1 MFSLGESPAVTVS
14 ATPSATAVRH
24 HHHHHQAV
32 IQQQQQHN
40 HQPHQQP
47 QQQFGSSSPAMP
59 PASLADLAST
69 ASSLLYALQSSQS
82 SAVMAANTILQ
93 NFVSGV
99 QPSLVSALNN
109 STSINHKLEPAD
121 QQPHQQ
127 QQQPVLP
134 TASVLPTSNTV
145 PSVVSTVMPP
155 FSASKSNSPS
165 SSSRSTTPTAPASIG
180 TFPLSM
186 NNTQQHHQL
195 LTGNKSE
202 GCLEQFGQ
210 QHSNHHL
217 QAVHGAQQLGKAETL
232 SQQLESSICNV
243 CGDEASGRHYG
254 ASTCFGC
261 KGFFRRTVRANKA
274 YSCRY
279 EEKCQIDKVGRNICR
294 ACRFQKCL
302 NVGMEPDAIRPDR
315 DKTGKQKNPRRSHM
329 NSASSIV
336 GTFSTVTDSGITKST
351 TSSVAG
357 ELNQM
362 ITDEDFN
369 ATIGDPMM
377 ARRRANTI
385 NDLRSL
391 AEEIRR
397 QQQEHDQQHL
407 QRISESSTTGG
418 HGGGSSPEFEQM
430 STEKALIIQTLREIE
445 RIVCFAE
452 SAQHRLVPISAKLG
466 SEESEAKL
474 RRDFDAAIHKGALNE
489 SDQMLAAIQ
498 QPKLIGERTELNYS
512 GGRPLG
518 EWAELRDALRRQLL
532 LAVDYANT
540 LKPIADLDFTE
551 RLCLLRC
558 TAMPFMV
565 FAVACQSAFAHRPD
579 QVLLPNGLYIDERTP
594 LNLLIPPLS
603 HCSDALRWRIETIRS
618 EWLNTLQPSLEQLS
632 LTEVEYVTL
641 KAIVALDA
649 HTPGLSAETVRL
661 LNVARDSVQNA
672 LFLHLV
678 DQCTQMQLA
687 IGRFGRLL
695 MLVANI
701 TKIAAHISNLVQ
713 ALADQ
718 QQSDES
724 NSGGDILLT
733 FLASGHALSSSPSGQ
748 NSNNRR
754 HSSSSTVGTA
764 EEEEDEDEDDDDDEL
779 RMDA

>member
-1 MFSLGESPAVTVS
+1 MFSLGEPPAATVS
-14 ATPSATAVRH
+14 ASPATAVRH
-24 HHHHHQAV
+24 HHHHHQPH
-32 IQQQQQHN
+32 QQQHN
-40 HQPHQQP
+40 HSQQ
-47 QQQFGSSSPAMP
+47 QQHQFGSPSPAMP

-109 STSINHKLEPAD
+109 SSPALNVHHHKVEPAEY
-121 QQPHQQ
+121 QSQQ
-127 QQQPVLP
+127 QQQQQQHQSVFVT
-134 TASVLPTSNTV
+134 TAATVPPPATVNTV
-145 PSVVSTVMPP
+145 SPTVSTAVPP
-155 FSASKSNSPS
+155 FPMASKSLSPS
-165 SSSRSTTPTAPASIG
+165 SSRSVTPTASGPTSAG
-180 TFPLSM
+180 PV
-186 NNTQQHHQL
+186 HHHHL
-195 LTGNKSE
+195 MSSNRSE
-202 GCLEQFGQ
+202 SCLEQFGQ
-210 QHSNHHL
+210 QHSKHF
-217 QAVHGAQQLGKAETL
+217 QAIHGGQSQGKGETIG
-232 SQQLESSICNV
+232 QLESNICNV

-315 DKTGKQKNPRRSHM
+315 DKTGKQKNPRRSHVN
-329 NSASSIV
+329 NSASSVI
-336 GTFSTVTDSGITKST
+336 GAFSTVTDSGITKST

-369 ATIGDPMM
+369 SSIGDPLI

-397 QQQEHDQQHL
+397 QQQEHDQQQQL
-407 QRISESSTTGG
+407 QLISESSPVGGGG
-418 HGGGSSPEFEQM
+418 HAGGGGSSPEFEQM

-452 SAQHRLVPISAKLG
+452 TSQHRLVPISAKFG
-466 SEESEAKL
+466 SEESVAKL
-474 RRDFDAAIHKGALNE
+474 RRDFDAAIHKGVLSE

-512 GGRPLG
+512 GKRPLG
-518 EWAELRDALRRQLL
+518 EWAELRDALRRQML
-532 LAVDYANT
+532 LAIDYANT
-540 LKPIADLDFTE
+540 LKPIADLHLAE
-551 RLCLLRC
+551 RLSLLRS

-565 FAVACQSAFAHRPD
+565 FAVACQSSFVHRPD
-579 QVLLPNGLYIDERTP
+579 QILLPNGLFVDEHTP
-594 LNLLIPPLS
+594 LNLLVPPLS
-603 HCSDALRWRIETIRS
+603 HCPESLRWRIGTIRS

-649 HTPGLSAETVRL
+649 HTPGLSSETVRL

-713 ALADQ
+713 ALVDQQ

-733 FLASGHALSSSPSGQ
+733 FLAVGNALSA
-748 NSNNRR
+748 SNNRR

-764 EEEEDEDEDDDDDEL
+764 EEEEDEDDEEEDDEL